1 MSPAITKIFEQ
12 IDSRI
17 LRERVLIFLTL
28 LALVFFI
35 WNFLV
40 QAPFDRERK
49 NLQAEAAKLT
59 AEQKVLEGHI
69 STLTVAMASD
79 PAIAK
84 TKEVGL
90 LNANI
95 SEAESRL
102 SGLSQGLISAE
113 QLPKVLQDV
122 LQRTA
127 SVTLLQVRT
136 LPATEL
142 QLATLESAP
151 AENANANVN
160 PNTRADARGAGVYK
174 HGVLIRVAGGYSQ
187 LIQLMTEIEALQ
199 WKFYW
204 ESLDYTV
211 KEYPNAEIDIRV
223 FTLSSEEGLLGV

>member
-1 MSPAITKIFEQ
+1 MSPALTKLFEQ

-28 LALVFFI
+28 LAVVFVA

-49 NLQAEAAKLT
+49 HLEAEAGKIT
-59 AEQKVLEGHI
+59 TEQHALESHI
-69 STLTVAMASD
+69 STLTMAMASD
-79 PAIAK
+79 PAITKAK
-84 TKEVGL
+84 EIES
-90 LNANI
+90 LNA
-95 SEAESRL
+95 SVAKMEARL

-113 QLPKVLQDV
+113 QLPKALEDV
-122 LQRTA
+122 LRRTA
-127 SVTLLQVRT
+127 SVKLLQVRT
-136 LPATEL
+136 LAATEL
-142 QLATLESAP
+142 QLTAVKTDPAGATKPE
-151 AENANANVN
+151 V
-160 PNTRADARGAGVYK
+160 RGAGVYK
-174 HGVLIRVAGGYSQ
+174 HGVLIRVAGNYSQ

-211 KEYPNAEIDIRV
+211 KKYPNAEIDIRV